1 MIARTARVPLIVYGH
16 RDCLTALMLATL
28 LTERQIAYEWRDVQA
43 GAAQYQDHL
52 RQLAGGYLSVPTVI
66 FPDGSVLVER
76 PQEVLDKLGLRRLG
90 FFAQVRL
97 GVAALRRRNAA
108 CC

>member
-1 MIARTARVPLIVYGH
+1 MDARTARDPLIVYGH

-43 GAAQYQDHL
+43 AAAQYQAEL

-76 PQEVLDKLGLRRLG
+76 PWEVLDKLGVGRPG
-90 FFAQVRL
+90 FLAQVRL
-97 GVAALRRRNAA
+97 GLAAMRRRSAA
-108 CC
+108 